1 MESKM
6 KGFKTVTQGCTT
18 AGRLYNED
26 YDGPLIPLTK
36 KDLERISKP
45 PTTPPMESKMDDI
58 KTVTYKGQVYQI
70 DKPYLFLGTD
80 GKWEL
85 GYLTKV
91 NSASQ
96 FPFINHLTEDFSSI
110 ECVPEFR
117 GGFGTITPAPIELE
131 QGKAYTFDYL
141 SCTDIIGLWC
151 ASRKRFIIADGC
163 ELSTQC
169 KNIRPMTVVETLK
182 GKGE

>member
-1 MESKM
+1 MDDV
-6 KGFKTVTQGCTT
+6 KTVTQGCTT

-26 YDGPLIPLTK
+26 YDGPLILLTK
-36 KDLERISKP
+36 EDLERISKP

-58 KTVTYKGQVYQI
+58 KTETYKGQLYQI
-70 DKPYLFLGTD
+70 DKPYLFLSTNGR
-80 GKWEL
+80 WEF

-91 NSASQ
+91 NSVSQ

-110 ECVPEFR
+110 KCLPEFKS
-117 GGFGTITPAPIELE
+117 GFGTITPAPIELVN
-131 QGKAYTFDYL
+131 GAAYMFDYL
-141 SCTDIIGLWC
+141 SCTDIIGLYN

-169 KNIRPMTVVETLK
+169 KNIRPMAVVETLK